1 MDWLKRFFNDPATV
15 GILASSGLIGLVVG
29 IANGVVQKK
38 HGGWSGF
45 FGALVTGTV
54 IAVIV
59 GLGIDGYVKSET
71 LRLAIIGACAVISDD
86 IWAGLKS
93 LGGGLRTD
101 PFGTITRILD
111 ALRARPA
118 ASQAPKE

>member
-1 MDWLKRFFNDPATV
+1 MDWLKRIFNDPATMV
-15 GILASSGLIGLVVG
+15 ALISSGVLGFVVG

-45 FGALVTGTV
+45 FGALLTGTV

-59 GLGIDGYVKSET
+59 GLGTVDYIQSET
-71 LRLAIIGACAVISDD
+71 ARLAIVGLCAVISDD

-93 LGGGLRTD
+93 LGVGLRTD
-101 PFGTITRILD
+101 PLGTLMRIFD
-111 ALRARPA
+111 ALRARP
-118 ASQAPKE
+118 SVPKE